1 MVGLYDIMVGVFW
14 MVGVYNIMVGVCMN
28 GESIHDM
35 TPEKELGESFRPLF
49 LCGRQA
55 LLELLL
61 HEGSVVRPPGVNR
74 GNDVCGEVEGG
85 DQLLNGTQLLGKVQ
99 LGQVDSHPDVER
111 AFLGGD

>member
-1 MVGLYDIMVGVFW
+1 MVRLYDIMVGVFW

-61 HEGSVVRPPGVNR
+61 HEGSVVRPPRVNR

-85 DQLLNGTQLLGKVQ
+85 DQLLN
-99 LGQVDSHPDVER
+99 
-111 AFLGGD
+111 